1 MCSVW
6 DGMGWEDGGWV
17 GFSYAR
23 RGFDD
28 GVGVISQVVA
38 YDDISM
44 QSAKDTGYVQGGS
57 SGWDVSLSGCIDL
70 YP

>member
-28 GVGVISQVVA
+28 GIGIILQVVA
-38 YDDISM
+38 YDD
-44 QSAKDTGYVQGGS
+44 VQ
-57 SGWDVSLSGCIDL
+57 
-70 YP
+70 